1 MSSRRRVIKPILI
14 VLVVLIVLNV
24 ALVFATRAIKEQWT
38 ASLLAEK
45 AGDDE
50 VMTVTKIET
59 VFVGVAGTIYG
70 APVSVKHMGSDGT
83 STVKFILESADTK
96 EKSEYVVYDKPWVRL
111 QDGEPCEQIS
121 IGDKVVVKA
130 NKICVLQLN
139 DRTLTG
145 NLPVVITF
153 AAANIAS
160 VTIAIIVLRKRAN
173 ANYGIE

>member
-1 MSSRRRVIKPILI
+1 MSSKRHVIKPILI

-59 VFVGVAGTIYG
+59 VFVGAAGTTYG
-70 APVSVKHMGSDGT
+70 APESVKHMGSDGT
-83 STVKFILESADTK
+83 FTVKFILYSEDTK
-96 EKSEYVVYDKPWVRL
+96 EKSEYVVYDNPWVRL

-130 NKICVLQLN
+130 DKICVLQL
-139 DRTLTG
+139 DDPTLAG
-145 NLPVVITF
+145 NLPVVIAF

-173 ANYGIE
+173 ANCGME